1 MAFKKNNKT
10 TEEDRTE
17 ETDNIKEGKGINPI
31 PRLFGTSGI
40 RGKVGETINTQL
52 ALDVGKAVASY
63 LNGKGNVVVG
73 YDPRTSNK
81 MLENALCAGLM
92 ESGCNVQYLGMVP
105 TPIVGFAASRLNA
118 SAGVMI
124 TASHNP
130 SPDNGIK
137 LWNTDGMA
145 YSTEQELE
153 IERIIHEKDYL
164 EKNWDELGKKE
175 EVTDL
180 ISDYIQELLSLVNIK
195 PGLKVVVDC
204 GSGAA
209 SHLSPIILRKA
220 GCEVLSLNSQPDGF
234 FPGRKPEPNQA
245 NLKEL
250 MKTVQ
255 LTGADLGIAHD
266 GDADRMVAV
275 DDTGEM
281 ADFDKLL
288 ALISQRAGGTVI
300 TTVDASMCMDESLE
314 SIGGRVIRT
323 KVGDVHVA
331 HEIVKQE
338 ASFGGEPS
346 GTWLHPEFCMCPDG
360 ILSALKVVEMVSD
373 QGPLSELLA
382 SIPEYPTMREKLP
395 CPNEKKD
402 MIMESAES
410 ELEAC
415 FNDTSNVNNIDGIRI
430 TFEDGSWVLVRPSGT
445 EPYIRITLEGRTKT
459 RAEEIKNISTEFI
472 EKILIS

>member
-1 MAFKKNNKT
+1 MAFKNSNTT
-10 TEEDRTE
+10 TEKEVVQ
-17 ETDNIKEGKGINPI
+17 KEGSMKENRDINPI

-40 RGKVGETINTQL
+40 RGKVGEKINTQL
-52 ALDVGKAVASY
+52 ALDVGKAVSSY

-92 ESGCNVQYLGMVP
+92 EGGCNVQYLGMVP
-105 TPIVGFAASRLNA
+105 TPVVGFAASRLNA

-175 EVTDL
+175 EVKDL
-180 ISDYIQELLSLVNIK
+180 ISDYIQELLRLVDIR

-209 SHLSPIILRKA
+209 SYLSPIILRKT

-234 FPGRKPEPNQA
+234 FPGRKPEPNRA
-245 NLKEL
+245 NLKDL

-275 DDTGEM
+275 DDAGEM

-288 ALISQRAGGTVI
+288 ALISHRAGGIVI
-300 TTVDASMCMDESLE
+300 TTVDASMCIDESLE
-314 SIGGRVIRT
+314 SIGGSVVRT

-331 HEIVKQE
+331 HEIVKQK

-382 SIPEYPTMREKLP
+382 SVPEYPTMREKLP

-402 MIMESAES
+402 KVMESVES

-415 FNDTSNVNNIDGIRI
+415 FNDSSNVNNIDGIRI

-445 EPYIRITLEGRTKT
+445 EPYIRITLEGRNNA
-459 RAEEIKNISTEFI
+459 RAEEIRKISTEFI
-472 EKILIS
+472 EKLLIS

>member
-1 MAFKKNNKT
+1 MVFKNSNTSTK
-10 TEEDRTE
+10 
-17 ETDNIKEGKGINPI
+17 KEGVKKEEKDINPI

-40 RGKVGETINTQL
+40 RGNVGKKINTQL
-52 ALDVGKAVASY
+52 ALDVGKALSRY

-92 ESGCNVQYLGMVP
+92 EGGCNVQYLGMVP
-105 TPIVGFAASRLNA
+105 TPVVGFAASRLKA

-175 EVTDL
+175 EVKDL
-180 ISDYIQELLSLVNIK
+180 ISDYIQELLRLVDIK

-209 SHLSPIILRKA
+209 SYLSPIILRKA

-245 NLKEL
+245 NLKDL

-275 DDTGEM
+275 DNTGKM
-281 ADFDKLL
+281 ADFDNLL
-288 ALISQRAGGTVI
+288 ALISRRAGGTVI

-314 SIGGRVIRT
+314 SIGGSVIRT

-331 HEIVKQE
+331 HEIVKQK

-360 ILSALKVVEMVSD
+360 ILSALKVVEMISD

-382 SIPEYPTMREKLP
+382 SIPEYPTIREKLP

-402 MIMESAES
+402 KVMESAES
-410 ELEAC
+410 NLQNC
-415 FNDTSNVNNIDGIRI
+415 FNEASNVNNIDGIRI
-430 TFEDGSWVLVRPSGT
+430 SFEDGSWVLVRPSGT
-445 EPYIRITLEGRTKT
+445 EPYIRITLEGRNDV
-459 RAEEIKNISTEFI
+459 RAEEIRKISTEFV
-472 EKILIS
+472 EKLLVS